1 MVCPQFDSLP
11 NYALTDHAVCVA
23 SRLVI
28 VAVLAPLCDSLPRP
42 IATHLVQTLIVVQV
56 EHECPSLA
64 VGVAVVSLI
73 VRHCHASSRVLSI
86 HRVPRAADVAPESHS
101 VAHLDARL
109 PHRSPDSS

>member
-73 VRHCHASSRVLSI
+73 VRHCHASSRVVVSTETISPLRKPIRATLPTYSSI
-86 HRVPRAADVAPESHS
+86 P
-101 VAHLDARL
+101 
-109 PHRSPDSS
+109 

>member
-11 NYALTDHAVCVA
+11 TYPLTDHEGCLA

-28 VAVLAPLCDSLPRP
+28 VAALAPLCDSLPRP

-73 VRHCHASSRVLSI
+73 VRHRHASPLVSSSQPRRSLRCGSRYGQPC
-86 HRVPRAADVAPESHS
+86 PRTP
-101 VAHLDARL
+101 
-109 PHRSPDSS
+109 RSRS